1 MPIDTSPEGA
11 ELLHK
16 PVVWPFPQSTDSTSK
31 PHTPEEPNDDGH
43 NHEGEARD
51 AEAEEKTV
59 SRGLRTGRLMSRPWP
74 NRRSEIETIP
84 AFRSFLTH

>member
-31 PHTPEEPNDDGH
+31 PHTPEELNDDGH
-43 NHEGEARD
+43 NHEGELRD
-51 AEAEEKTV
+51 AEAEIKDSEQ
-59 SRGLRTGRLMSRPWP
+59 GLAHGVPGEQAVAKP
-74 NRRSEIETIP
+74 PFGN
-84 AFRSFLTH
+84 

>member
-16 PVVWPFPQSTDSTSK
+16 PVVWPFPQSTTSK
-31 PHTPEEPNDDGH
+31 PHPPVDANDDGH

-51 AEAEEKTV
+51 TQAEAQGSEQGLAHGAPEEQAVAKPPL
-59 SRGLRTGRLMSRPWP
+59 G
-74 NRRSEIETIP
+74 N
-84 AFRSFLTH
+84 